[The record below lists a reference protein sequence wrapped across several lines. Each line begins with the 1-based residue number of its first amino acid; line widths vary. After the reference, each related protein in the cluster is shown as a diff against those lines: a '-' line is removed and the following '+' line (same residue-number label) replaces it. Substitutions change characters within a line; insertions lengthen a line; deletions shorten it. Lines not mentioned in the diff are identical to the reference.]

1 MRCYIRGMRSLGALT
16 LAASVT
22 LAAPLPVLAQEAAPE
37 EGFSLMEEGAKQF
50 FRGMMAELEP
60 ALDDLQGLA
69 EEMEPTLR
77 AFVDEM
83 GPAMIQLMEQIDDLT
98 NYHAPEIL
106 PNGDIIIRRK
116 DEAPELELDGIDI

>member
-1 MRCYIRGMRSLGALT
+1 MRSLGALT

-37 EGFSLMEEGAKQF
+37 EGFSLMEEGAKQL